1 MTYRFGKLNSKLR
14 ASQCAYF
21 ITRIYLLGSPMLLPS
36 SPESAV
42 DWWEGGRVDWRFL
55 WNRLRMMATP
65 ADPRHTHTHTAGE
78 NHTPPLTPLQAGEL
92 ATMLPSKIHEAC
104 FLLGSQTPTVSRY
117 SLGKV
122 TFPLGPGSST
132 VPCCRLSYG
141 QPCDPKQAAWEAS
154 AGV

>member
-55 WNRLRMMATP
+55 WNHLRMMATP
-65 ADPRHTHTHTAGE
+65 ADPRHTHTHRAGE

-92 ATMLPSKIHEAC
+92 ATTLPSKIHEAC

-117 SLGKV
+117 SLGKF

>member
-55 WNRLRMMATP
+55 WNRLRMMAMP
-65 ADPRHTHTHTAGE
+65 ADLRHTHTHTHSGREPHPA
-78 NHTPPLTPLQAGEL
+78 P
-92 ATMLPSKIHEAC
+92 
-104 FLLGSQTPTVSRY
+104 
-117 SLGKV
+117 
-122 TFPLGPGSST
+122 
-132 VPCCRLSYG
+132 
-141 QPCDPKQAAWEAS
+141 DAS
-154 AGV
+154 AGGRAGYYAAKQNS